1 MPEQPTL
8 NQLTDLVVEALG
20 FGVTKGVLDDI
31 ETKTII
37 EKYLLPHAIINL
49 QDSLENARKISEYG
63 IRGSETA
70 FAAGNIGLAAGG
82 LCLAGISTQNYFETK
97 NPVAKVCY
105 AASIVCSSTA
115 MLTGG
120 ITAFNNVCGI
130 SRLAMCG
137 DAFGSTFLFLG
148 NRAKN
153 LGNYAEGK
161 SKIKQLNPFRNR
173 GFKRK
178 PGSLT
183 GYKGMGFIT
192 PGCSNTSLQEI
203 QQIITNIPYQEII
216 IIGSTIFTIYT
227 YGKFIIAISRK
238 LASKFSPKIDSK
250 FSPKIDSSKL
260 IQNQA
265 VFLINILAYKRAVNR
280 IYIFALS

>member
-1 MPEQPTL
+1 MPEA
-8 NQLTDLVVEALG
+8 NFTDLDKMMIFTAYKNGLKVGENISKAIESGELVVPDNETLEVILNS
-20 FGVTKGVLDDI
+20 FYTYEYPIYQKVL
-31 ETKTII
+31 
-37 EKYLLPHAIINL
+37 A
-49 QDSLENARKISEYG
+49 KI
-63 IRGSETA
+63 GSPEFST
-70 FAAGNIGLAAGG
+70 AGNIGLAAGG

-97 NPVAKVCY
+97 NYVAKVCY

-115 MLTGG
+115 MITGG
-120 ITAFNNVCGI
+120 ITVFNNVCGI
-130 SRLAMCG
+130 SHLAMCG

-161 SKIKQLNPFRNR
+161 SKIRQLNPFRNR

-178 PGSLT
+178 QGSLT
-183 GYKGMGFIT
+183 GYKNMGFIT

-227 YGKFIIAISRK
+227 YGKFIIATSRK
-238 LASKFSPKIDSK
+238 LASK

-265 VFLINILAYKRAVNR
+265 VFLINILAYKKAVNR
-280 IYIFALS
+280 IYNFALS

>member
-1 MPEQPTL
+1 M
-8 NQLTDLVVEALG
+8 
-20 FGVTKGVLDDI
+20 
-31 ETKTII
+31 
-37 EKYLLPHAIINL
+37 
-49 QDSLENARKISEYG
+49 
-63 IRGSETA
+63 
-70 FAAGNIGLAAGG
+70 
-82 LCLAGISTQNYFETK
+82 
-97 NPVAKVCY
+97 
-105 AASIVCSSTA
+105 CSSTA

-120 ITAFNNVCGI
+120 LTAFNNVCGI
-130 SRLAMCG
+130 SHLAMCG

-161 SKIKQLNPFRNR
+161 SKIRQLNPFRNR

-238 LASKFSPKIDSK
+238 LASKFSPKIDS
-250 FSPKIDSSKL
+250 SKL

-265 VFLINILAYKRAVNR
+265 VFLINILAYKIAVNR
-280 IYIFALS
+280 IYNFALS

>member
-1 MPEQPTL
+1 MPEA
-8 NQLTDLVVEALG
+8 NFTDLDKMMIFTAYKNGLKVGENISKAIESGELVVPDNETLEVILNS
-20 FGVTKGVLDDI
+20 FYTYEYPIYQKVL
-31 ETKTII
+31 
-37 EKYLLPHAIINL
+37 A
-49 QDSLENARKISEYG
+49 KI
-63 IRGSETA
+63 GSPEFST
-70 FAAGNIGLAAGG
+70 AGNIGLAAGG

-97 NPVAKVCY
+97 NYVAKVCY

-115 MLTGG
+115 MITGG
-120 ITAFNNVCGI
+120 ITVFNNVCGI
-130 SRLAMCG
+130 SHLAMCG

-178 PGSLT
+178 QGSST
-183 GYKGMGFIT
+183 GYKNMGFIT

-238 LASKFSPKIDSK
+238 LASKFSPKIDS
-250 FSPKIDSSKL
+250 SKL

-265 VFLINILAYKRAVNR
+265 VFLINILAYKKAVNR
-280 IYIFALS
+280 IYNFALS

>member
-1 MPEQPTL
+1 MPEA
-8 NQLTDLVVEALG
+8 NFTDLEKMTILAAYKSGLKIGESISKAIESWELVVPDNEILEVVINS
-20 FGVTKGVLDDI
+20 FYTYEYSMYQKVL
-31 ETKTII
+31 
-37 EKYLLPHAIINL
+37 A
-49 QDSLENARKISEYG
+49 KI
-63 IRGSETA
+63 GSPEFST
-70 FAAGNIGLAAGG
+70 AGNIGLAAGG
-82 LCLAGISTQNYFETK
+82 FCLAGISTKNYFETK
-97 NPVAKVCY
+97 NPVAKVCC

-120 ITAFNNVCGI
+120 LSAFNSVCRI
-130 SRLAMCG
+130 SSLAMFG
-137 DAFGSTFLFLG
+137 DTFGTSFLFLG
-148 NRAKN
+148 NQSKN

-161 SKIKQLNPFRNR
+161 SKIRQLNPFRNP

-178 PGSLT
+178 PDSLT

-203 QQIITNIPYQEII
+203 QQLIKNIPYQEII

-238 LASKFSPKIDSK
+238 LASKFSPKIDS
-250 FSPKIDSSKL
+250 SKL

-265 VFLINILAYKRAVNR
+265 VFLIDILAHRIAVNR
-280 IYIFALS
+280 IYNFAVS

>member
-1 MPEQPTL
+1 MPEA
-8 NQLTDLVVEALG
+8 NFTDLDKMMIFTAYKNGLKVGENISKAIESGELVVPDNETLEVILNS
-20 FGVTKGVLDDI
+20 FYTYEYPIYQKVL
-31 ETKTII
+31 
-37 EKYLLPHAIINL
+37 A
-49 QDSLENARKISEYG
+49 KI
-63 IRGSETA
+63 GSPEFST
-70 FAAGNIGLAAGG
+70 AGNIGLAAGG

-97 NPVAKVCY
+97 NYVAKVCY

-115 MLTGG
+115 MITGG
-120 ITAFNNVCGI
+120 ITVFNNVCGI
-130 SRLAMCG
+130 SHLAMCG

-178 PGSLT
+178 QGSLT
-183 GYKGMGFIT
+183 GYKNMGFIT

-238 LASKFSPKIDSK
+238 LASKFSPKIDS
-250 FSPKIDSSKL
+250 SKL

-265 VFLINILAYKRAVNR
+265 VFLINILAYKIAVNR
-280 IYIFALS
+280 IYNFALS

>member
-1 MPEQPTL
+1 MPEA
-8 NQLTDLVVEALG
+8 NFTDLDKMMIFTAYKNGLKVGENISKAIESGELVVPDNETLEVILNS
-20 FGVTKGVLDDI
+20 FYTYEYPMYQKVL
-31 ETKTII
+31 
-37 EKYLLPHAIINL
+37 A
-49 QDSLENARKISEYG
+49 KI
-63 IRGSETA
+63 GSPEFST
-70 FAAGNIGLAAGG
+70 AGNIGLTAGG

-120 ITAFNNVCGI
+120 LTAFNNVCGI
-130 SRLAMCG
+130 SHLAMCG

-161 SKIKQLNPFRNR
+161 SKIRQLNPFRNR

-192 PGCSNTSLQEI
+192 PGYSNTSLQEI
-203 QQIITNIPYQEII
+203 QQIITNILYQEII

-227 YGKFIIAISRK
+227 YGKLIIAISRK
-238 LASKFSPKIDSK
+238 LASK

-265 VFLINILAYKRAVNR
+265 VFLINILTYKRAVNR
-280 IYIFALS
+280 IYNFALS

>member
-1 MPEQPTL
+1 
-8 NQLTDLVVEALG
+8 
-20 FGVTKGVLDDI
+20 
-31 ETKTII
+31 
-37 EKYLLPHAIINL
+37 
-49 QDSLENARKISEYG
+49 
-63 IRGSETA
+63 
-70 FAAGNIGLAAGG
+70 
-82 LCLAGISTQNYFETK
+82 
-97 NPVAKVCY
+97 
-105 AASIVCSSTA
+105 
-115 MLTGG
+115 
-120 ITAFNNVCGI
+120 
-130 SRLAMCG
+130 MCG

-178 PGSLT
+178 QGSLT
-183 GYKGMGFIT
+183 GYKNMGFIT

-238 LASKFSPKIDSK
+238 LASKFSPKIDS
-250 FSPKIDSSKL
+250 SKL

-265 VFLINILAYKRAVNR
+265 VFLINILAYKKAVNR
-280 IYIFALS
+280 IYNFALS